1 MASGLYVVT
10 YRDVLDDSQLALNL
24 DDETHKFALY
34 TSSKTP
40 DYNADSAYSAT
51 NEISGTGYTAKGKEV
66 TGTALSLPGAGVLK
80 YSSDAVSW
88 PSSTL
93 TGVRHVDMFA
103 EALAAVT
110 ADALIMGID
119 LGTGYNTANG
129 SLLLTPHANGL
140 ATIDFTPA

>member
-34 TSSKTP
+34 TSARTP
-40 DYNADSAYSAT
+40 NYNADASYSST
-51 NEISGTGYTAKGKEV
+51 NEISGTGYTAGGKVV

-88 PSSTL
+88 PASTL
-93 TGVRHVDMFA
+93 TGVRQVDMYA
-103 EALAAVT
+103 DAITTPT
-110 ADALIMGID
+110 ADPLIVGID
-119 LGTGYNTANG
+119 LVTDYNTANG
-129 SLLLTPHANGL
+129 TLLLTPHANGL
-140 ATIDFTPA
+140 FTIDFTP